1 MKERIHEQISNELKQ
16 ANKSDLVSVVIT
28 VIVTFILFGI
38 AVGTAFSSVG
48 TVFISMSGRT
58 PEVSALATIIM
69 WVSIA
74 AIVAINWFFV
84 RALLQN
90 KARRAKLNE
99 GLMKLYKDEGLDQY
113 YDGSIFKSYETRYNT
128 YAVIV
133 GTVGALSV
141 IVPIAVFINQ
151 LVNNL

>member
-1 MKERIHEQISNELKQ
+1 MKERIHEQISNELRQSTK
-16 ANKSDLVSVVIT
+16 ADLVTI
-28 VIVTFILFGI
+28 IIAIAVTFTLFGI
-38 AVGTAFSSVG
+38 AMVSAYG
-48 TVFISMSGRT
+48 TVGINFMGLSGRT
-58 PEVSALATIIM
+58 AEVSALATIIM

-74 AIVAINWFFV
+74 AIVTINLCAI

-90 KARRAKLNE
+90 KARRAMLNE
-99 GLMKLYKDEGLDQY
+99 GLMKLYKDEGMDQY

-141 IVPIAVFINQ
+141 IIPIVVFINQ

>member
-1 MKERIHEQISNELKQ
+1 MKERIHEQISGELKQ
-16 ANKSDLVSVVIT
+16 ANKSDLVTIIIAI
-28 VIVTFILFGI
+28 IVTFMLFGMAI
-38 AVGTAFSSVG
+38 GSAYASVSINFMG
-48 TVFISMSGRT
+48 LSGRV

-69 WVSIA
+69 FVSIA
-74 AIVAINWFFV
+74 AIIMINLYAV

-90 KARRAKLNE
+90 KSRRAKLNE
-99 GLMKLYKDEGLDQY
+99 GLMKLYKDEGMDQY

-141 IVPIAVFINQ
+141 IVPLAVFINQ